1 MPHSRR
7 EVLDLL
13 HKSLAYVEGLGYGDA
28 ESWEPLST
36 FLDSPVC
43 PNRHAVEHRT
53 PCAECWFFNLV
64 PERVRE
70 DLPSCHLIPL
80 NDEGETLHSIGSL
93 QSPAEVKE
101 KLKIW
106 LRAEIR
112 RLEDMDMAE
121 GPIP

>member
-1 MPHSRR
+1 
-7 EVLDLL
+7 
-13 HKSLAYVEGLGYGDA
+13 
-28 ESWEPLST
+28 
-36 FLDSPVC
+36 
-43 PNRHAVEHRT
+43 
-53 PCAECWFFNLV
+53 
-64 PERVRE
+64 
-70 DLPSCHLIPL
+70 L

-106 LRAEIR
+106 LRAEIC